1 MWTTEVELA
10 HDLRMPLQL
19 ISSSAQM
26 LKQSLDDP
34 SLDGRAYADI
44 LLSSV
49 DQLQRLLGGALAL
62 ILPAAGVRV
71 RTTGLTGWLLVGAGA
86 LFAVILYQYLETTG
100 QIHLPVLA
108 SLMEFNGQVVLVE
121 SVVMGYMAASALWFH
136 GR

>member
-1 MWTTEVELA
+1 ML
-10 HDLRMPLQL
+10 LRRLTAAFAPLL
-19 ISSSAQM
+19 LCVLVLTVFRWA
-26 LKQSLDDP
+26 
-34 SLDGRAYADI
+34 DGWLGSGAFWAFA
-44 LLSSV
+44 V
-49 DQLQRLLGGALAL
+49 KGVLLGGALAL

-121 SVVMGYMAASALWFH
+121 SVVMGYMAASALWFR